1 MGGDYKKRIHA
12 RQKAVRIED
21 AGSFFWVKYQM
32 RMKNVY
38 IP

>member
-21 AGSFFWVKYQM
+21 AGSFSFDRKL
-32 RMKNVY
+32 R
-38 IP
+38 